1 MSGSSSRRSAP
12 TTDDD
17 DGRGDRSADARDRTT
32 SPSFCGRRLRRR
44 RRGRVCIPR
53 PFRRDDDE
61 GCRAVVRSRCGGGRC
76 GRFDEYNYTYN
87 YSRLRAFAFT
97 FHRGAMTASAALGV
111 FFTPPRDARAA
122 TTTIRRGATT
132 TATRAVSSPSP
143 SDVAMGDGWDA
154 RHGAILGVDTPDTI
168 ALVTAADLV
177 APRPCE
183 LVPELPMYLVN
194 RGDDILELWE
204 RVESFVAASA
214 SSDSSSDS
222 SDASSSVSS
231 SSRPELHPPYFAV
244 PWAGGQGVARYVLDN
259 PECVAGKRVL
269 DVGSGCG
276 VAALAAA
283 AAGAAE
289 VTANDVDPLASVAFR
304 ANARLCGLSGASSF
318 HTTDWSPYDRVRV
331 VNAVSEGLST
341 PHDSSRV
348 CRLST
353 PPRRRFIERR
363 NDPRPSSDGPCVL
376 RTSWENLLLRD
387 PSVDSLIASFD
398 VVMAGDVCFVKGLS
412 DAFQAWLGAAAA
424 AAASASGAF
433 YYTNVFHP

>member
-1 MSGSSSRRSAP
+1 
-12 TTDDD
+12 
-17 DGRGDRSADARDRTT
+17 
-32 SPSFCGRRLRRR
+32 
-44 RRGRVCIPR
+44 
-53 PFRRDDDE
+53 
-61 GCRAVVRSRCGGGRC
+61 VRSRCGGGRR
-76 GRFDEYNYTYN
+76 GRFDE

-214 SSDSSSDS
+214 SSD
-222 SDASSSVSS
+222 AS

-304 ANARLCGLSGASSF
+304 ANARLCGLSGACSLVSS
-318 HTTDWSPYDRVRV
+318 HWTPYDRARDVR
-331 VNAVSEGLST
+331 A
-341 PHDSSRV
+341 
-348 CRLST
+348 
-353 PPRRRFIERR
+353 
-363 NDPRPSSDGPCVL
+363 DP
-376 RTSWENLLLRD
+376 
-387 PSVDSLIASFD
+387 
-398 VVMAGDVCFVKGLS
+398 
-412 DAFQAWLGAAAA
+412 
-424 AAASASGAF
+424 
-433 YYTNVFHP
+433 

>member
-1 MSGSSSRRSAP
+1 M
-12 TTDDD
+12 
-17 DGRGDRSADARDRTT
+17 
-32 SPSFCGRRLRRR
+32 
-44 RRGRVCIPR
+44 
-53 PFRRDDDE
+53 
-61 GCRAVVRSRCGGGRC
+61 RSRCGGGRR
-76 GRFDEYNYTYN
+76 GRFDEC
-87 YSRLRAFAFT
+87 SRLRAFAFT

-331 VNAVSEGLST
+331 VNAVS
-341 PHDSSRV
+341 
-348 CRLST
+348 
-353 PPRRRFIERR
+353 
-363 NDPRPSSDGPCVL
+363 
-376 RTSWENLLLRD
+376 
-387 PSVDSLIASFD
+387 
-398 VVMAGDVCFVKGLS
+398 
-412 DAFQAWLGAAAA
+412 
-424 AAASASGAF
+424 
-433 YYTNVFHP
+433 